1 MELYRRFYGNLLDEL
16 RDIMKVMNISK
27 KVSKLSF
34 GVLCLLAILFIGFF
48 IYKEKTKIP
57 DQDFLAPGKSWQSTK
72 KVDDYFTEKLHFTQ
86 SDFER
91 QKQSETVDFRPGKGS
106 TLEAIVS
113 NLKYYGF
120 IRSEKALMYALE
132 NTKDTTQGNPGS
144 LLVGKD
150 GSLDTTT
157 SYRISENMTAWELAD
172 TLLNKGHYFGPNDE
186 YNYMFM
192 P

>member
-1 MELYRRFYGNLLDEL
+1 
-16 RDIMKVMNISK
+16 MNINK
-27 KVSKLSF
+27 KLPKLVIGAF
-34 GVLCLLAILFIGFF
+34 CLLFVLVAVFF

-57 DQDFLAPGKSWQSTK
+57 DRDFLAPGKNWQSTK

-120 IRSEKALMYALE
+120 IKSEKALMYALE
-132 NTKDTTQGNPGS
+132 NTKDTTQGNEGALS
-144 LLVGKD
+144 VGKN
-150 GSLDTTT
+150 GSIDIVA
-157 SYRISENMTAWELAD
+157 SYRISENMTAWEMAD
-172 TLLNKGHYFGPNDE
+172 TLLNKSHYFGPNDE
-186 YNYMFM
+186 YQYMFM

>member
-1 MELYRRFYGNLLDEL
+1 MKINKRLFKALVGN
-16 RDIMKVMNISK
+16 M
-27 KVSKLSF
+27 
-34 GVLCLLAILFIGFF
+34 ILFVVLLVGIF
-48 IYKEKTKIP
+48 IYKEKSKIP
-57 DQDFLAPGKSWQSTK
+57 GQDFLAPGKSWQSTK

-132 NTKDTTQGNPGS
+132 NTKDTTQRNAGS
-144 LLVGKD
+144 LSVGKN
-150 GSLDTTT
+150 GSIDIVA
-157 SYRISENMTAWELAD
+157 SYRISENMTAWEIAD
-172 TLLNKGHYFGPNDE
+172 ILLNKSHYFGPNDE
-186 YNYMFM
+186 YGYMFM

>member
-1 MELYRRFYGNLLDEL
+1 MKDYLNYNEKVKINKRVLSLFVGILLIL
-16 RDIMKVMNISK
+16 IFLV
-27 KVSKLSF
+27 
-34 GVLCLLAILFIGFF
+34 GILFV
-48 IYKEKTKIP
+48 YKEKTKIP
-57 DQDFLAPGKSWQSTK
+57 DQDFLAPGKSWQSPK
-72 KVDDYFTEKLHFTQ
+72 KVTDYFVEKLHFTQ
-86 SDFER
+86 SDLER
-91 QKQSETVDFRPGKGS
+91 QKQSETIDFRPSKGS

-144 LLVGKD
+144 LPVGKS
-150 GSLDTTT
+150 GSIDTNA
-157 SYRISENMTAWELAD
+157 SYRISENMTAWEIAD
-172 TLLNKGHYFGPNDE
+172 ILLNKSHYFGEFNE

>member
-1 MELYRRFYGNLLDEL
+1 MKNKKLFNLL
-16 RDIMKVMNISK
+16 ISI
-27 KVSKLSF
+27 F
-34 GVLCLLAILFIGFF
+34 CLFIVFVAGFF
-48 IYKEKTKIP
+48 IYREKTKIP
-57 DQDFLAPGKSWQSTK
+57 NQDFLAPGKSWQSTK

-91 QKQSETVDFRPGKGS
+91 QKQNETVDFRPGKES

-132 NTKDTTQGNPGS
+132 NTKDTTQGNQGALS
-144 LLVGKD
+144 VGKN
-150 GSLDTTT
+150 GSIDIVA
-157 SYRISENMTAWELAD
+157 SYRISENMTAWEIAD
-172 TLLNKGHYFGPNDE
+172 ILLNKSHYFGPNDE
-186 YNYMFM
+186 YQYMFM

>member
-1 MELYRRFYGNLLDEL
+1 
-16 RDIMKVMNISK
+16 MKIK
-27 KVSKLSF
+27 KILIFTLVLIIILVSS
-34 GVLCLLAILFIGFF
+34 FF

-72 KVDDYFTEKLHFTQ
+72 KVDDYFVEKLHFTQ

-132 NTKDTTQGNPGS
+132 NTKDTTQGNEGALS
-144 LLVGKD
+144 VGKN
-150 GSLDTTT
+150 GSIDIVA
-157 SYRISENMTAWELAD
+157 SYRISENMTAWEMAD
-172 TLLNKGHYFGPNDE
+172 TLLNKSHYFGPNDE
-186 YNYMFM
+186 YQYMFM

>member
-1 MELYRRFYGNLLDEL
+1 
-16 RDIMKVMNISK
+16 MNVNK
-27 KVSKLSF
+27 KVFKPLVGIF
-34 GVLCLLAILFIGFF
+34 CLLAILVGGFF

-132 NTKDTTQGNPGS
+132 NTKDTTQGNPES
-144 LLVGKD
+144 LSVGKN
-150 GSLDTTT
+150 GSIDIVA
-157 SYRISENMTAWELAD
+157 SYRISENMMAWELAD
-172 TLLNKGHYFGPNDE
+172 ILLNKSHYFGPNDE
-186 YNYMFM
+186 YGYMFM